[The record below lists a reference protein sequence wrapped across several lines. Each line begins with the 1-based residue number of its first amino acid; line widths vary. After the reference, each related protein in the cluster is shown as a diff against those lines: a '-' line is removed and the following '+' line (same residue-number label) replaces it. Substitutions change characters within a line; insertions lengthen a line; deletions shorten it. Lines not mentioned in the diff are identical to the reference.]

1 MKSNLH
7 RVHQF
12 FSKFLHLRRM
22 EEKISH
28 PKNKLLDYTKF
39 DPKRTIIVDVDG
51 TILNSENRDYVN
63 ATEIPDVILKLNKM
77 HEEGWTVIYFT
88 ARGQLSKNGDFD
100 RIERENRPVL
110 ERWLKEH
117 NVRYDYLLFH
127 KPYGAWYVDD
137 KNLTPDQFL
146 MKEFS

>member
-1 MKSNLH
+1 MKSDLH

-22 EEKISH
+22 GEKISH

-51 TILNSENRDYVN
+51 TILNSENRDYAN

-77 HEEGWTVIYFT
+77 HEEG
-88 ARGQLSKNGDFD
+88 G
-100 RIERENRPVL
+100 
-110 ERWLKEH
+110 
-117 NVRYDYLLFH
+117 
-127 KPYGAWYVDD
+127 KPSGSCLPAA
-137 KNLTPDQFL
+137 
-146 MKEFS
+146 